1 MSELAIR
8 VDDVHK
14 RYRLGTIGSGLVAD
28 EVKAL
33 YARLTGKADPRLS
46 VDQEKDMQRQG
57 MDFWSLRGVTFDVKK
72 GEVLGVIGHNGA
84 GKSTLLKL
92 LSRITLPTKG
102 TIKMTGKVSSLLEVG
117 TGFHPELTGKENIYL
132 NGSIMGMRRAEINA
146 RLDEIIEFSGIEHH
160 IDTPIKRYS
169 SGMKV
174 RLGFAVAAH
183 LEPDILILDEVLAV
197 GDSAFQ
203 KKCLGKVQEVSTK
216 EGRSVIFVSHNLAA
230 VKSLCERAVLLDHG
244 VVTYTGDTTDTVNF
258 YLKGEAITSNSRQ
271 FGDAYDTEE
280 YQLEELSFN
289 PVGGSHEDILD
300 EYKSIELHFKFRMK
314 RNAERRRVN
323 FKLQDDHGVVLFVF
337 GHSKSGVGLRP
348 GHNHLICTLPEGFL
362 NIGTYVLSL
371 HILEDEKTT
380 VVAVPNFVSFQI
392 QEGERKIGQ
401 WMGREPGFIKPR
413 FPWRNEA
420 IS

>member
-1 MSELAIR
+1 MSELAIS
-8 VDDVHK
+8 VEDVHK
-14 RYRLGTIGSGLVAD
+14 RYRLGTIGSGLIAD

-33 YARLTGKADPRLS
+33 YARITGRTDPRLS
-46 VDQEKDMQRQG
+46 IAQEKDMQRQG
-57 MDFWSLRGVTFDVKK
+57 MDFWSLRGVSFDVKK
-72 GEVLGVIGHNGA
+72 GEILGVIGHNGA

-117 TGFHPELTGKENIYL
+117 TGFHPELTGIENIYL
-132 NGSIMGMRRAEINA
+132 NGSIMGMRRAEITA

-203 KKCLGKVQEVSTK
+203 KKCLGKMQEVSTS
-216 EGRSVIFVSHNLAA
+216 EGRTVIFVSHNLSA
-230 VKSLCERAVLLDHG
+230 VKSLCTRSILLDHG
-244 VVTYTGDTTDTVNF
+244 MVTYKGDTTDTINH
-258 YLKGEAITSNSRQ
+258 YLQ
-271 FGDAYDTEE
+271 GDAEVKNWRHFGSEYDNED
-280 YQLEELSFN
+280 YQLEEISFK

-300 EYKSIELHFKFRMK
+300 EYQSIELHFKFKMK

-323 FKLQDDHGVVLFVF
+323 FKLVDDHGVVLFVF

-348 GHNHLICTLPEGFL
+348 GQNHLICTLPEGFL
-362 NIGTYVLSL
+362 NIGTYFLTL

-380 VVAVPNFVSFQI
+380 VVVEPNFVSLQI
-392 QEGERKIGQ
+392 QEGERAIGQ

-413 FPWRNEA
+413 FQWSNE
-420 IS
+420 

>member
-1 MSELAIR
+1 MSELAIS
-8 VDDVHK
+8 VEDVHK

-57 MDFWSLRGVTFDVKK
+57 MDFWSLRGVNFDVKK
-72 GEVLGVIGHNGA
+72 GEILGVIGHNGA

-132 NGSIMGMRRAEINA
+132 NGSIMGMRRADISA

-197 GDSAFQ
+197 GDTAFQ
-203 KKCLGKVQEVSTK
+203 KKCLGKMQEVSTK
-216 EGRSVIFVSHNLAA
+216 EGRSVIFVSHNLSA
-230 VKSLCERAVLLDHG
+230 VKTLCSRAILLDHG
-244 VVTYTGDTTDTVNF
+244 VVTFTGDTNDTVEY
-258 YLKGEAITSNSRQ
+258 YLKGNDDTSNVKL
-271 FGDAYDTEE
+271 FGEE
-280 YQLEELSFN
+280 YDKEEFKLEELSFN
-289 PVGGSHEDILD
+289 PVGEGTDNVLD
-300 EYKSIELHFKFRMK
+300 EYQTIEVHLKINNK
-314 RNAERRRVN
+314 RNGSRRRVN
-323 FKLQDDHGVVLFVF
+323 FTLSDDHGVELFVF
-337 GHSKSGVGLRP
+337 SSAHGGIKLHDGL
-348 GHNHLICTLPEGFL
+348 NHLVCTFPKGFL
-362 NIGTYVLSL
+362 NIGTYYLALSL
-371 HILEDEKTT
+371 FEDEKTL
-380 VVAVPNFVSFQI
+380 VFREANLGSIQI
-392 QEGERKIGQ
+392 HAGERAIGQ

-413 FPWRNEA
+413 FQWSNE
-420 IS
+420 